1 MKADEGRRTVT
12 IAKVLVANRGE
23 IASRVFRTCRAM
35 DIGCVAVYSDADAG
49 LPFVSEADEAVHL
62 PGNTPGETYLRADLL
77 IDAARRTGADA
88 IHPGY
93 GFLSENADF
102 ARQCGAAG
110 ITFVGPTPAAIDA
123 MGSKIAAKELMREAG
138 VPVLPGAVF
147 DGERE
152 PDAGQLTAAAAEIG
166 TPVLVKAAFGGG
178 GRGMRIV
185 REIGDVVEAVAS
197 ARREAASAFGNG
209 TVFLE
214 RLVES
219 PRHIEVQIVGDQA
232 GTVVH
237 LFERECSIQRR
248 YQKIIEEAPSP
259 AVDDSLRAQLC
270 QAAVTAGKAIGY
282 VGAGTVE
289 FVLDASGR
297 FYFLEVNTRLQ
308 VEHPVTELITGIDLV
323 KLQLDIAAGGPI
335 PAEVIQAQITGHAIE
350 ARLYAEDAAAG
361 YLPTSG
367 DVHTFEFAATDVT
380 GTGGLRIDAGFASGT
395 RVSTFYDSMLAKV
408 IGYGATRDDARRL
421 LAGSLSRAR
430 LHGVTT
436 NRDLLVAILR
446 EDEFAAG
453 AIDTGYLER
462 HPYDELVPV
471 RADEAR
477 AVHLLAAALAD
488 QADRRR
494 QAPVLPGLPSG
505 FRNNPSAPQTASYTH
520 HGLPVEV
527 TYRFDRDG
535 LTATVAGQ
543 PVPGARLL
551 SATPA
556 RVDLVC
562 AGIRRIVDV
571 TRIGATAYVDSSLG
585 HDALAEVE
593 RFPDPSAA
601 AHAGSLLA
609 PMPGT
614 IVRVAAAVGDS
625 VEAGATIITIEAMK
639 MEHAIRTPAAGVVTA
654 LPVAVGTQVD
664 SGAVLAMVE
673 ESAVEESAVAAE
685 QDEGERVSPRQGG
698 TA

>member
-1 MKADEGRRTVT
+1 MTVT
-12 IAKVLVANRGE
+12 IRKLLVANRGE

-35 DIGCVAVYSDADAG
+35 DIGCVAVYSDADRG
-49 LPFVSEADEAVHL
+49 LPFVSEADAAVHL
-62 PGNTPGETYLRADLL
+62 PGNTPAETYLRADLL
-77 IDAARRTGADA
+77 IEAARRTGADA

-93 GFLSENADF
+93 GFLSENAGF
-102 ARQCGAAG
+102 ARQCAAAG

-147 DGERE
+147 GGDSE
-152 PDAGQLTAAAAEIG
+152 PDAGQLKAAAAEIG
-166 TPVLVKAAFGGG
+166 TPLLVKAAFGGG

-185 REIGDVVEAVAS
+185 GGVGDLVEAVAS

-214 RLVES
+214 RFVES

-270 QAAVTAGKAIGY
+270 QAAVTAGQAIGY
-282 VGAGTVE
+282 IGAGTVE
-289 FVLDASGR
+289 FVLDAAGR
-297 FYFLEVNTRLQ
+297 SYFLEVNTRLQ

-323 KLQLDIAAGGPI
+323 KLQLDIAAGAPI
-335 PAEVIQAQITGHAIE
+335 PDEVSQARISGHAIE

-367 DVHTFEFAATDVT
+367 DVHTFEFPGTDFTGTDFT

-408 IGYGATRDDARRL
+408 IGFGATRDDARRR

-436 NRDLLVAILR
+436 NRDLLVAVLR

-462 HPYDELVPV
+462 HPYDELVPA
-471 RADEAR
+471 RGEDAR
-477 AVHLLAAALAD
+477 AVHALAAALAG
-488 QADRRR
+488 QAARRA
-494 QAPVLPGLPSG
+494 QAPVLASLPSG
-505 FRNNPSAPQTASYTH
+505 FRNNPSAPQTAAYEQNGT
-520 HGLPVEV
+520 PVEV

-535 LTATVAGQ
+535 LTATVAGK
-543 PVPGARLL
+543 PVPGAAVL

-571 TRIGATAYVDSSLG
+571 TRIGATAYVDSPLG
-585 HDALAEVE
+585 HDALTEVE

-601 AHAGSLLA
+601 AHAGSLRA

-614 IVRVAAAVGDS
+614 VVRIAVAAGDS
-625 VEAGATIITIEAMK
+625 VAAGSAIITIEAMK
-639 MEHAIRTPAAGVVTA
+639 MEHTIRTPAAGVVTD
-654 LPVAVGTQVD
+654 LPVPLGAQVD
-664 SGAVLAMVE
+664 SGTVLAVVE
-673 ESAVEESAVAAE
+673 EE
-685 QDEGERVSPRQGG
+685 DNHD
-698 TA
+698 